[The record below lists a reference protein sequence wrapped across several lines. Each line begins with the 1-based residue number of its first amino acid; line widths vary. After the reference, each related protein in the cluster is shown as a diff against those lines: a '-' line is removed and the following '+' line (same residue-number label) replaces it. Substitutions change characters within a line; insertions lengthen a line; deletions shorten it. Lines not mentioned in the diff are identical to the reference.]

1 MSQHTGITA
10 KQTSF
15 KREQVPI
22 YFVGGAAS
30 PIVELDLSL
39 FASQGMTLNVALSA
53 YHFQF
58 APGDVVPPILFL
70 TSDQNIFTA
79 SNNIPSLPR
88 NSIPLV
94 LQVTNTDAAGN
105 TFATYKANP
114 EEPSGGIYSQ
124 ERNAPFDL
132 PRKLQFALSLHPL
145 SGIAPVGP
153 GAFPGGW
160 STNKL
165 YTPTHDAVVSICIT
179 TLLKDVVSDPLN
191 AKYSVSRG
199 YNSNI

>member
-1 MSQHTGITA
+1 MQHTGIIA
-10 KQTSF
+10 KQTSY
-15 KREQVPI
+15 KKEQVPI
-22 YFVGGAAS
+22 YFEGGAAS

-39 FASQGMTLNVALSA
+39 FASQGMTLGVYLSA

-58 APGDVVPPILFL
+58 AAADVIPPILFL

-94 LQVTNTDAAGN
+94 LQITNTDSVGN
-105 TFATYKANP
+105 VFATYKANP
-114 EEPSGGIYSQ
+114 EEPNGGIYEQ
-124 ERNAPFDL
+124 QRNAAFDL

-145 SGIAPVGP
+145 SPIVPVGS

-160 STNKL
+160 STNRL
-165 YTPTHDAVVSICIT
+165 YIPTNDAVVSICIT

-191 AKYSVSRG
+191 AKYSITKG